1 MLEKWNHNKNGTKD
15 IGIQVFDEILQLGVG
30 YVDSLTFVMRRVGA
44 KHMPH

>member
-30 YVDSLTFVMRRVGA
+30 YMLIA
-44 KHMPH
+44 